1 MARTGRVQKKILLLL
16 LAGLSISMTRSAKQH
31 FRIIRQA
38 SREWREIDKKALE
51 TAVDS
56 LYKSKLITQKNNKD
70 GTVTFVLSKN
80 GKDQALTYN
89 MDNMVIPKHSWDRIW
104 RIVIFDIPEK
114 LKRVRDAFRYHLKK
128 LGFIELQH
136 SVFVLPY
143 ECEDHI
149 EYIIEFYNAR
159 RYVRY
164 IEAKRI
170 DNELDLKRIFNL
182 K

>member
-1 MARTGRVQKKILLLL
+1 MARRGQVQKKILLLL

-31 FRIIRQA
+31 FRIIRQV
-38 SREWREIDKKALE
+38 SKEWQEIDKRALE
-51 TAVDS
+51 TAIDS
-56 LYKSKLITQKNNKD
+56 LYKSRLITQKSNGN
-70 GTVTFVLSKN
+70 GTVTFLLSKD
-80 GKDQALTYN
+80 GKSQALTYN
-89 MDNMVIPKHSWDRIW
+89 IDNMVVPAHSWDRIW

-114 LKRVRDAFRYHLKK
+114 LKKVRDALRYHLKR

-143 ECEDHI
+143 KCEDHI
-149 EYIIEFYNAR
+149 EYIVEFYNAR

-164 IEAKRI
+164 IEARSI
-170 DNELDLKRIFNL
+170 DNELDLKHKFNL

>member
-80 GKDQALTYN
+80 GIESGELLSLTYQKSLRGLETLFATISRN
-89 MDNMVIPKHSWDRIW
+89 
-104 RIVIFDIPEK
+104 
-114 LKRVRDAFRYHLKK
+114 
-128 LGFIELQH
+128 
-136 SVFVLPY
+136 
-143 ECEDHI
+143 
-149 EYIIEFYNAR
+149 
-159 RYVRY
+159 
-164 IEAKRI
+164 
-170 DNELDLKRIFNL
+170 
-182 K
+182 